1 MNTNQDRKWIFISLG
16 SVGIFALLIIAIL
29 LFNSHP
35 GTAADEANTNFVLKP
50 EMQIL
55 QELNKAYV
63 ELAKISIPS
72 VVKIKSE
79 VTPKKTKTDLRQRK
93 GDNNPFDPFNFFD
106 DPFKFFD
113 EQQTPRPSK
122 GWGSGF
128 IIDKEGHILTNNH
141 VVAGADK
148 ITVTLDDKR
157 EFEAKVIGNDQDT
170 DIAVIKVEQDNLPVA
185 KLGDSD
191 KVQAGEIVMAVGSPF
206 ELTRSITT
214 GVVSA
219 TGRSNVGI
227 PGLTYEDFIQT
238 DAAINP
244 GNSGGP
250 LINIRGEVIGINTA
264 IATGGLSGGNV
275 GIGFAVP
282 INTAR
287 NIMEQLLSGKK
298 IVRGWLGV
306 VLQPVDSDIAEKY
319 GLKEKKGALI
329 LSVDGPAKDA
339 GLKQGDLII
348 EYDGKVVSDSA
359 HLSKMVAASKPDD
372 KVKIKVIRD
381 GKEKEFNV
389 KLAERTKDAISK
401 LRGSDEGNTS
411 DSSEEWMGM
420 SAQELDDSLAQRM
433 GYENQKGVIITDV
446 DPSGPAMQ
454 VDNPPQRGDLIQ
466 EIEGMEIM
474 NMSDYRK
481 AIEKVKDEKKVMVRL
496 RRASSNPWYVVLKKQ

>member
-35 GTAADEANTNFVLKP
+35 GTAADETNTNFVLKP

-55 QELNKAYV
+55 QELDKAYV

-79 VTPKKTKTDLRQRK
+79 VTPKKPKTDLRQR
-93 GDNNPFDPFNFFD
+93 GDNSPFDPFNFFD
-106 DPFKFFD
+106 NPFKYFD

-128 IIDKEGHILTNNH
+128 IVDKEGHILTNNH

-157 EFEAKVIGNDQDT
+157 EFEAKVIGTDPET

-206 ELTRSITT
+206 ELTRSVTT

-250 LINIRGEVIGINTA
+250 LMNIKGEVIGINTA

-275 GIGFAVP
+275 GVGFAVP

-287 NIMEQLLSGKK
+287 NIMEQLLSDKK
-298 IVRGWLGV
+298 IIRGWLGV
-306 VLQPVDSDIAEKY
+306 VLQPVNSDIAEKY
-319 GLKEKKGALI
+319 GLKEKKGALV
-329 LSVDGPAKDA
+329 LSVDGPAKDS

-389 KLAERTKDAISK
+389 KLAERTKDAIAK
-401 LRGSDEGNTS
+401 LRGSDEGDTS

-420 SAQELDDSLAQRM
+420 SVQDLDDSLAQRM

-446 DPSGPAMQ
+446 DQSGPAAL

-466 EIEGMEIM
+466 EIEGTEIK

-481 AIEKVKDEKKVMVRL
+481 AIEKIKDEKKVMVRL
-496 RRASSNPWYVVLKKQ
+496 RRASSDPWYVVLKKQ

>member
-1 MNTNQDRKWIFISLG
+1 MSNTQDRKWIFISLG
-16 SVGIFALLIIAIL
+16 SVGIVALLIIAIL

-35 GTAADEANTNFVLKP
+35 GTAADETSTNFVLKP

-55 QELNKAYV
+55 QELNKAYA

-79 VTPKKTKTDLRQRK
+79 TTPKKPKTDLRQPK
-93 GDNNPFDPFNFFD
+93 GDSPFDPFNFFD

-113 EQQTPRPSK
+113 EQQPIQRPSK

-157 EFEAKVIGNDQDT
+157 EFDAKVIGTDPDT
-170 DIAVIKVEQDNLPVA
+170 DIAVIKVDQDNLPVA
-185 KLGDSD
+185 NLGDSD
-191 KVQAGEIVMAVGSPF
+191 KIQVGEIVMAVGSPF
-206 ELTRSITT
+206 ELTRSVTT
-214 GVVSA
+214 GIVSA
-219 TGRSNVGI
+219 TGRTGVGI
-227 PGLTYEDFIQT
+227 LTYEDFIQT

-250 LINIRGEVIGINTA
+250 LMNIKGEVIGINTA
-264 IATGGLSGGNV
+264 IATGGLSSGNV
-275 GIGFAVP
+275 GVGFAVP
-282 INTAR
+282 INTAK
-287 NIMEQLLSGKK
+287 NIMEQLLKNKK

-319 GLKEKKGALI
+319 GLKEKKGALV

-339 GLKQGDLII
+339 GIKQGDLII
-348 EYDGKVVSDSA
+348 EYDGKIVSDSA
-359 HLSKMVAASKPDD
+359 NLSKMVAASKPDD

-389 KLAERTKDAISK
+389 TLAERTKDAIAK
-401 LRGSDEGNTS
+401 LRGSNEGDTS
-411 DSSEEWMGM
+411 SNSEEWMGM

-446 DPSGPAMQ
+446 APDGPAAQ

-466 EIEGMEIM
+466 EIEGMDIK

-496 RRASSNPWYVVLKKQ
+496 RRANSDTWYIVLKNE

>member
-35 GTAADEANTNFVLKP
+35 GTAADETSTSFVLKP

-55 QELNKAYV
+55 QELDKAYV

-79 VTPKKTKTDLRQRK
+79 VTPKKSKTDLRQRK
-93 GDNNPFDPFNFFD
+93 GDNSPFDPFNFFD
-106 DPFKFFD
+106 DPFKLFE

-141 VVAGADK
+141 VIAGADK

-157 EFEAKVIGNDQDT
+157 EFEAKVIETDPDT
-170 DIAVIKVEQDNLPVA
+170 DIAIIKVEQDNLPIA

-191 KVQAGEIVMAVGSPF
+191 KIQVGEIVMAVGSPF
-206 ELTRSITT
+206 ELTRSVTT

-219 TGRSNVGI
+219 TGRTGVGI
-227 PGLTYEDFIQT
+227 LTYEDFIQT

-250 LINIRGEVIGINTA
+250 LMNIKGEVIGINTA
-264 IATGGLSGGNV
+264 IATGGLSSGNV
-275 GIGFAVP
+275 GVGFAVP

-306 VLQPVDSDIAEKY
+306 VLQPVSSDIAEKY
-319 GLKEKKGALI
+319 GLKEKKGALV

-339 GLKQGDLII
+339 GLNPGDLII

-381 GKEKEFNV
+381 GKEKEINV

-411 DSSEEWMGM
+411 DNSEEWMGM
-420 SAQELDDSLAQRM
+420 SAQDLDDSLAQRM
-433 GYENQKGVIITDV
+433 GYENQKGVIVTDV
-446 DPSGPAMQ
+446 DPSGPAAQ

-466 EIEGMEIM
+466 EIEGMDIK

-481 AIEKVKDEKKVMVRL
+481 AIEKTKNEKKVMVRL
-496 RRASSNPWYVVLKKQ
+496 RRASSDPWYVVLKKE

>member
-1 MNTNQDRKWIFISLG
+1 LD
-16 SVGIFALLIIAIL
+16 
-29 LFNSHP
+29 
-35 GTAADEANTNFVLKP
+35 
-50 EMQIL
+50 
-55 QELNKAYV
+55 KAYV

-79 VTPKKTKTDLRQRK
+79 VTPKKPKTDLRQR
-93 GDNNPFDPFNFFD
+93 GDNSPFDPFNFFD
-106 DPFKFFD
+106 NPFKFFD

-148 ITVTLDDKR
+148 ITVTLDDRR
-157 EFEAKVIGNDQDT
+157 EFKAKLIGTDPET

-191 KVQAGEIVMAVGSPF
+191 KVQVGEIVMAVGSPF
-206 ELTRSITT
+206 ELTRSVTT

-250 LINIRGEVIGINTA
+250 LMNIKGEVIGINTA

-275 GIGFAVP
+275 GVGFAVP

-287 NIMEQLLSGKK
+287 NIMEQLLSDKK
-298 IVRGWLGV
+298 IIRGWLGV
-306 VLQPVDSDIAEKY
+306 VLQPVNSDIAEKY
-319 GLKEKKGALI
+319 GLKEKKGALV
-329 LSVDGPAKDA
+329 LSVDGPAKDS

-389 KLAERTKDAISK
+389 KLAERTKDAIAK
-401 LRGSDEGNTS
+401 LRGSDEGDTS

-420 SAQELDDSLAQRM
+420 SAQDLDDSLAQRM

-446 DPSGPAMQ
+446 DQSGPAAL

-466 EIEGMEIM
+466 EIEGTEIK

-481 AIEKVKDEKKVMVRL
+481 AIEKTKDEKKVMVRL
-496 RRASSNPWYVVLKKQ
+496 RRASSDPWYVVLKKQ

>member
-1 MNTNQDRKWIFISLG
+1 MGMSKNGKWFFISLG
-16 SVGIFALLIIAIL
+16 SVGIICLLIVAVL

-35 GTAADEANTNFVLKP
+35 GTAADEQTSYVLKP

-79 VTPKKTKTDLRQRK
+79 VTPKRSNTEYRQRDK
-93 GDNNPFDPFNFFD
+93 NTPLEPFDFFGGD
-106 DPFKFFD
+106 IFKFFD
-113 EQQTPRPSK
+113 GSPTPRPSK

-128 IIDKEGHILTNNH
+128 IVDNMGHILTNNH

-157 EFEAKVIGNDQDT
+157 EFEAKVIGTDPDT
-170 DIAVIKVEQDNLPVA
+170 DIAVIKVDQNNLPVA

-191 KVQAGEIVMAVGSPF
+191 KVQVGEIVMAIGSPF
-206 ELTRSITT
+206 ELTRSVTT

-250 LINIRGEVIGINTA
+250 LMNVKGEVIGINTA
-264 IATGGLSGGNV
+264 IATGGFSSGSV
-275 GIGFAVP
+275 GVGFAVP
-282 INTAR
+282 INTAK
-287 NIMEQLLSGKK
+287 NIMEQLLQDKK
-298 IVRGWLGV
+298 IIRGWLGV

-319 GLKEKKGALI
+319 GLKEKKGALVI
-329 LSVDGPAKDA
+329 SVDGPAKDA
-339 GLKQGDLII
+339 GLKPGDLII

-359 HLSKMVAASKPDD
+359 NLSKMVAASKPDE
-372 KVKIKVIRD
+372 KIKIKAIRD
-381 GKEKEFNV
+381 GKDKDFTV
-389 KLAERTKDAISK
+389 KLAERTKDAIAQ
-401 LRGSDEGNTS
+401 LRGSGDNTS
-411 DSSEEWMGM
+411 PGSAEEWMGM
-420 SAQELDDSLAQRM
+420 SVQELDENLAQRM
-433 GYENQKGVIITDV
+433 GYEAQQGVIITDV
-446 DPSGPAMQ
+446 NPDGPAAQ
-454 VDNPPQRGDLIQ
+454 VDNAPMRGDLIQ
-466 EIEGMEIM
+466 EIEGMTIKDM
-474 NMSDYRK
+474 KDYQT
-481 AIEKVKDEKKVMVRL
+481 AMDKVKDEKRVMVRL
-496 RRASSNPWYVVLKKQ
+496 RRASNNQTWYVVLKKD

>member
-16 SVGIFALLIIAIL
+16 SIGIICLLIVAIL
-29 LFNSHP
+29 LFNTHP
-35 GTAADEANTNFVLKP
+35 GTAADETNSNFLLKP

-63 ELAKISIPS
+63 ELAKVSIPS

-79 VTPKKTKTDLRQRK
+79 VTPKKSKNDIRQRK
-93 GDNNPFDPFNFFD
+93 GNNPFDPFDFFD

-113 EQQTPRPSK
+113 EQPIPRSSK

-157 EFEAKVIGNDQDT
+157 EFEAKLIGNDPET
-170 DIAVIKVEQDNLPVA
+170 DIAVIKVEQDGLPIA

-191 KVQAGEIVMAVGSPF
+191 KIQVGEIVMAVGSPF
-206 ELTRSITT
+206 ELTRSVTT

-219 TGRSNVGI
+219 MGRTGVGI
-227 PGLTYEDFIQT
+227 LPYEDFIQT

-250 LINIRGEVIGINTA
+250 LMNIKGEVIGINTA

-275 GIGFAVP
+275 GVGFAVP
-282 INTAR
+282 INAAK
-287 NIMEQLLSGKK
+287 NIMEQLLSDKK

-319 GLKEKKGALI
+319 GLKEKKGALV
-329 LSVDGPAKDA
+329 LSVDGPAKDS

-359 HLSKMVAASKPDD
+359 HLSKMVAYSKPND

-381 GKEKEFNV
+381 GKEKEFNI
-389 KLAERTKDAISK
+389 KLAERTQNAIAR
-401 LRGSDEGNTS
+401 LRGLDEGSTS
-411 DSSEEWMGM
+411 GSKEEWMGM

-446 DPSGPAMQ
+446 DPEGPAVQ

-466 EIEGMEIM
+466 EIEGIEIKNM
-474 NMSDYRK
+474 NDYRD
-481 AIEKVKDEKKVMVRL
+481 AIEKVKNEKKVMVRL
-496 RRASSNPWYVVLKKQ
+496 RRASSDPWYVVLKKE